1 MGRVTQSKWKPWRL
15 NLPTSNSEL
24 PHERQTESLFASIV
38 GRVACT
44 HLPSNDHVQ
53 AAFGWEYSNSF
64 TLGEAAPGT
73 AAKPA
78 REYFYYGSGITRKV
92 IKRSITYAGTAI
104 TKVHFEFSEDN
115 GQTWADLTDEFGNH
129 MMNITYSGAD
139 IATITWT
146 KV

>member
-1 MGRVTQSKWKPWRL
+1 MGRVTSSKWRPWRK

-24 PHERQTESLFASIV
+24 PVERQTESLFAVIA
-38 GRVACT
+38 GRVAT
-44 HLPSNDHVQ
+44 AAFPSNDHISVGH
-53 AAFGWEYSNSF
+53 GWEYSNSF

-78 REYFYYGSGITRKV
+78 REYFYYGSGITRIIV
-92 IKRSITYAGTAI
+92 KRELTYVGASV
-104 TKVHFEFSEDN
+104 TKVHFTFSEDN

-129 MMNITYSGAD
+129 MMNITYNGAD
-139 IATITWT
+139 VASITWT